1 MITVHLVD
9 DHTVI
14 RQILQYIIEKT
25 DDIQVVATASNGIEA
40 LAQVSS
46 GCPDII
52 VMDISMPQ
60 MGGIEATRQILVL
73 CQLTRILMISA
84 YENSDYIRNALEVG
98 ANGYV
103 LKDTIGEDLLDGIRT
118 LSVGKHYFSQKI
130 AEIAEKVLLERKG
143 KLDDLTADEQYK
155 IALHT

>member
-9 DHTVI
+9 DHAAI
-14 RQILQYIIEKT
+14 RQILQNIIEKT

-40 LAQVSS
+40 LAHVSS

-60 MGGIEATRQILVL
+60 MDGIEATRQILVL
-73 CQLTRILMISA
+73 CGLTRILMLST
-84 YENSDYIRNALEVG
+84 YDTPDYIRRALEVG

-103 LKDTIGEDLLDGIRT
+103 LKDTLGNDLLDGIRT
-118 LSVGKHYFSQKI
+118 LSEDKNYFSLKIAKI
-130 AEIAEKVLLERKG
+130 AEKFLLERK
-143 KLDDLTADEQYK
+143 
-155 IALHT
+155 